1 MKPNTKKK
9 LKAWLCL
16 LGTMFLTL
24 MVSEIIF
31 MLAIWYPFLK
41 HGGGLKGIGVV
52 LLMGCLYGSMYLWNR
67 TVKRRTRWLD
77 IIDGKLPE
85 AKKGGTE

>member
-31 MLAIWYPFLK
+31 MLAIWYP
-41 HGGGLKGIGVV
+41 
-52 LLMGCLYGSMYLWNR
+52 
-67 TVKRRTRWLD
+67 
-77 IIDGKLPE
+77 
-85 AKKGGTE
+85 